1 MKIFLLL
8 APLLP
13 LAWGAGAPPEL
24 PPSYYSVSYEASDK
38 PGELAM
44 PVTYTLWVPEGVK
57 TLRGVI
63 VHQHGCGKS
72 SGVTGETAA
81 FDLHWQ
87 ALAKKWNCALL
98 GPAYHQLT
106 ATDCRNWCDPRRGSD
121 AAFQKALAHF
131 AEESK
136 HPELTTVPWCL
147 WGHSGGGFWS
157 SLMLTLHPERIAAI
171 FFRSGSAYYIWERG
185 EIPKPTLT
193 PAVYEVPF
201 MFIGGVKEAQD
212 PNHGP
217 SRIGDRA
224 MLKVWREHG
233 APGGLASDPLSG
245 HECGNSRYLAIAFFD
260 ACLAQRLPESGN
272 QLKAVDWKRAWLGN
286 PDLGNAQPSD
296 EFTDNKTEAL
306 WLPDAAFAKS
316 WMSYNKTGLPNDTT
330 PPQAPTKVHL
340 SASGELSWNAEIDLE
355 SGLRGFIIQRD
366 GKEWVRLPEKPVG
379 KIGVPLF
386 QGLTGGDTPVVAL
399 PPMRYAT
406 KSGEAHEYR
415 ILSVNGAGLSSE
427 PSAPAI
433 KE

>member
-1 MKIFLLL
+1 MKFALLL
-8 APLLP
+8 CILSTVV
-13 LAWGAGAPPEL
+13 GAADIPTDL
-24 PPSYYSVSYEASDK
+24 PPSYHSVTYEASTK

-44 PVTYTLWVPEGVK
+44 PVTYTIWIPQGVK

-72 SGVTGETAA
+72 AGLGANTAA

-87 ALAKKWNCALL
+87 ALAKKWNFALL

-131 AEESK
+131 AEEAH

-171 FFRSGSAYYIWERG
+171 FFRSGSAYAIWERG
-185 EIPKPTLT
+185 EIPKPALP

-212 PNHGP
+212 PSHGP
-217 SRIGDRA
+217 ARIGDRA

-260 ACLAQRLPESGN
+260 ACLAQRLPETGN
-272 QLKAVDWKRAWLGN
+272 QLKPVDWKRAWFGN
-286 PDLGNAQPSD
+286 PDLLNAQSAHD
-296 EFTDNKTEAL
+296 VTGNKEEAY
-306 WLPDAAFAKS
+306 WLPDAAFAKA
-316 WMSYNKTGLPNDTT
+316 WASYNKTGLPSDATS
-330 PPQAPTKVHL
+330 PLAPTNVRV
-340 SASGELSWNAEIDLE
+340 SANGELSWNAEADFE

-366 GKEWVRLPEKPVG
+366 GKEWVQLPEKPVG
-379 KIGVPLF
+379 KTGVPLF
-386 QGLTGGDTPVVAL
+386 QGLTGGDTPVIAL
-399 PPMRYAT
+399 PPLRYDT
-406 KSGEAHEYR
+406 KSKDAHEYR
-415 ILSVNGAGLSSE
+415 ILSVNGAGLPSE
-427 PSAPAI
+427 PSAPALR
-433 KE
+433 E